1 MFIIGTNRTI
11 HKKTVGHASKNLLN
25 HRKKK
30 FSGELKK
37 TITADTV
44 VLVQKDIIIANIIN
58 LYFFIFKNYILD
70 VNSIK

>member
-1 MFIIGTNRTI
+1 MNLSRFLLIKGTKKII

-44 VLVQKDIIIANIIN
+44 VLVQKDIITAKIIN
-58 LYFFIFKNYILD
+58 LFFFINLKF
-70 VNSIK
+70 

>member
-1 MFIIGTNRTI
+1 MNQ
-11 HKKTVGHASKNLLN
+11 KTVGHASKNLLN

-44 VLVQKDIIIANIIN
+44 VLVQKDIITAKIIN
-58 LYFFIFKNYILD
+58 LFFFINLKFLSNLTI
-70 VNSIK
+70 S